1 MIEKVARALW
11 DYNEC
16 GESGLQWDNY
26 EIGTMSDLQKQIHID
41 MAKLVI
47 KAMRE
52 PTSKMQN
59 DYYEMRMAT
68 GHGKMQSCFPFAV
81 WECAVDAA
89 LKEE

>member
-1 MIEKVARALW
+1 MNMIEKMATALFEHDW
-11 DYNEC
+11 ERKWNDKFMQE
-16 GESGLQWDNY
+16 Y
-26 EIGTMSDLQKQIHID
+26 ERKHYYKL
-41 MAKLVI
+41 AKI
-47 KAMRE
+47 AIEAMRE